1 MSVGYKPYV
10 NRYSAPKRMCRRN
23 TSAVLTE
30 TYAMT
35 VKPGL
40 GIWPDFPREYK
51 TCKSVVNLSVGVDA
65 SGNGTYPKEAMNKTR
80 LDKQSE

>member
-1 MSVGYKPYV
+1 
-10 NRYSAPKRMCRRN
+10 MCGRS
-23 TSAVLTE
+23 TSAALTE